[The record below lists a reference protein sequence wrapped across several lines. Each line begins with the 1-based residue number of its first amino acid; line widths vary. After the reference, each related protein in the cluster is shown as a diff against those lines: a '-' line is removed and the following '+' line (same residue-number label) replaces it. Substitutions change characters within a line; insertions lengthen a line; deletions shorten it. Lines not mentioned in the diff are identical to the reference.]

1 MPFAG
6 LLCRFAYL
14 EFQSEKAAEEAFKQ
28 ITGKKIDD
36 REILVDFV
44 GAKSKNVPKQEPKA
58 VDVSALDPLKLF
70 VTCYPRDT
78 TAEDLKAVFP
88 TGNVEFLIHK
98 STSKPIG

>member
-1 MPFAG
+1 MLA

-14 EFQSEKAAEEAFKQ
+14 EFRSEKAAEDALKEL
-28 ITGKKIDD
+28 TGKKIED
-36 REILVDFV
+36 REIVVDFV
-44 GAKSKNVPKQEPKA
+44 GAKSKNVPIQETKA
-58 VDVSALDPLKLF
+58 VDVSELDQCKLF

-88 TGNVEFLIHK
+88 TGNVEFLIHR